1 MKHIFT
7 VFIALLLTGF
17 SFSQNSNLIIFN
29 NSGQQFFV
37 ILNGIKQNSIPK
49 TNLKIEGLV
58 PASYEVKLIFADGKT
73 GDINKKIWLEP
84 NMQYTARVD
93 LKKPKKGK
101 LRLFDYVNLR
111 EVKPNQQGTE
121 TVVYRPN
128 DASIYSDQQVKP
140 IQQTNPH
147 HGTHTH
153 SDGTV
158 HDANHNVIKPHQTGT
173 HTHSDGTVHD
183 QNHNVIINT
192 TTSPTGVNIGMPHT
206 HSDGTIHDA
215 NHNVVVESQVT
226 PNGIHMGGATHTHA
240 DGTVHDHNTIID
252 GDFMH
257 DDHEFDEAI
266 FNEKPPRCYTPIAS
280 VDAILKEV
288 NDKSFSSD
296 KMNVVTQN
304 LRQQCINSDQA
315 FRIVNAFTFEG
326 DRLKIAKFLYNR
338 MTDKQN
344 AKKIVEL
351 FTFESTKEE
360 YKIFIQ

>member
-1 MKHIFT
+1 
-7 VFIALLLTGF
+7 
-17 SFSQNSNLIIFN
+17 
-29 NSGQQFFV
+29 
-37 ILNGIKQNSIPK
+37 
-49 TNLKIEGLV
+49 
-58 PASYEVKLIFADGKT
+58 
-73 GDINKKIWLEP
+73 
-84 NMQYTARVD
+84 
-93 LKKPKKGK
+93 

-111 EVKPNQQGTE
+111 EVNPNQQATE

-140 IQQTNPH
+140 VQNTNQNY
-147 HGTHTH
+147 GTHTH

-158 HDANHNVIKPHQTGT
+158 HDVNHNVVKPNQTGIQTNSNGTVHDQNHHVQINTTTSPTGVSVGTT
-173 HTHSDGTVHD
+173 HTNSNGTVHD
-183 QNHNVIINT
+183 QNHNVQINT
-192 TTSPTGVNIGMPHT
+192 TTSPTGVNIGMTHTNSNGTVHNQNHHVQISTTTSPTGVSIGTTHT
-206 HSDGTIHDA
+206 HADGTIHDA
-215 NHNVVVESQVT
+215 NHHVVIESQVT
-226 PNGIHMGGATHTHA
+226 PDGIHMGGGTTHTHA
-240 DGTVHDHNTIID
+240 DGTVHDQDHNTIID

-257 DDHEFDEAI
+257 DDQEVDEAI

-288 NDKSFSSD
+288 NEKSFSSD
-296 KMNVVTQN
+296 KMNIVTKN

-315 FRIVNAFTFEG
+315 YRIVNAFTFEG

-344 AKKIVEL
+344 AKKILEL